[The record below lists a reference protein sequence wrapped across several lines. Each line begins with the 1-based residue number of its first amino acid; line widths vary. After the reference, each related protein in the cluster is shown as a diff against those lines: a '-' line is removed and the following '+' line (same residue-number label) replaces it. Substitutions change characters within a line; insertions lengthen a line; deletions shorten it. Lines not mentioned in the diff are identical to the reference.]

1 MKRKKIVVF
10 LCLFFLWQGLICSQF
25 EKFTVA
31 AVRTEIP
38 PVIDGILDDEVWKN
52 APSVSDFIQFEPDKG
67 KPASVRTVAK
77 ILYDNDY
84 IYVAFLCY
92 DPEPEKIELEARRDR
107 LMMGVDSVTVDL
119 DTFNDD
125 RTMYYFRT
133 NPLGVQHDGRVT
145 DNGLIADT
153 NWDGIW
159 KSAGA
164 RIEEGWS
171 AEMAISFT
179 AVKFQSGKNRTWGIQ
194 FSRYF
199 PRRFEKNFWTGP
211 FEEYKKVSVNGSL
224 TGLDLE
230 MTKKK
235 IEIIPHSISRIQES
249 EKTGFEAGLDAS
261 YAFSQSISGY
271 LTINPDFSTVEADRE
286 QVNLTRFELH
296 LPEKRN
302 FFLEGNDAYQQRIRL
317 FYSRKIA
324 DIYGGIKLYGKRGR
338 YEISA
343 LSAQIREG
351 DEEGASTNF
360 SVFRLKRDIWEFSSI
375 GFLAANKLTD
385 GRNQGT
391 VGLDVLHYFTDIFNF
406 TGQFAISYRDGSSS
420 DLAFF
425 LRPSYDSRTFHT
437 HLRYTYLGEYFGDN
451 ANAVGF
457 IRDDNRHEFDSAV
470 KKIFWLRKWGLD
482 RIEYNSNYNIYWGMD
497 KTLRSWDVWQ
507 SLTLDLQNKLRFKF
521 RHQQEYKL
529 YEKKFR
535 NYNSSV
541 DIGYNTREWQS
552 VSISYQNGRNFD
564 SDFTLIAGKLR
575 QYLSRNLSLEYTL
588 TNLSLSPDPENES
601 TWIHVIVA
609 NQYFTKDL
617 FLKLFYQINSVID
630 KRNIQ
635 VVFVYR
641 FQPPFGLFQ
650 LAYQKGTAKFG
661 EKGVQGHTLFLKLA
675 YVF

>member
-38 PVIDGILDDEVWKN
+38 PVIDGILDDEVWNN
-52 APSVSDFIQFEPDKG
+52 APSVSDFIQFEPDKD

-84 IYVAFLCY
+84 IYLAFLCY
-92 DPEPEKIELEARRDR
+92 DPEPEKIELETRRDR

-145 DNGLIADT
+145 DNGRVADT

-179 AVKFQSGKNRTWGIQ
+179 SVKFQSGKNRTWGIQ

-235 IEIIPHSISRIQES
+235 VEIIPHSISRIQES

-343 LSAQIREG
+343 LSVQMRER

-360 SVFRLKRDIWEFSSI
+360 SVLRLKRDIWEFSSI

>member
-1 MKRKKIVVF
+1 
-10 LCLFFLWQGLICSQF
+10 
-25 EKFTVA
+25 
-31 AVRTEIP
+31 
-38 PVIDGILDDEVWKN
+38 
-52 APSVSDFIQFEPDKG
+52 
-67 KPASVRTVAK
+67 
-77 ILYDNDY
+77 
-84 IYVAFLCY
+84 
-92 DPEPEKIELEARRDR
+92 
-107 LMMGVDSVTVDL
+107 
-119 DTFNDD
+119 
-125 RTMYYFRT
+125 
-133 NPLGVQHDGRVT
+133 
-145 DNGLIADT
+145 
-153 NWDGIW
+153 
-159 KSAGA
+159 
-164 RIEEGWS
+164 
-171 AEMAISFT
+171 
-179 AVKFQSGKNRTWGIQ
+179 
-194 FSRYF
+194 
-199 PRRFEKNFWTGP
+199 
-211 FEEYKKVSVNGSL
+211 VNGSL

-317 FYSRKIA
+317 FYSRKIT

-343 LSAQIREG
+343 LSAQTRGG

-360 SVFRLKRDIWEFSSI
+360 SVLRLKRDIWEFSSI

-391 VGLDVLHYFTDIFNF
+391 VGLDVLHYFTDTFNF

-437 HLRYTYLGEYFGDN
+437 HLRYTYLGKYFGDN

-457 IRDDNRHEFDSAV
+457 IRDDNRHEFDSAL

-535 NYNSSV
+535 NHNSSV

-661 EKGVQGHTLFLKLA
+661 ERGVQGHTLFLKLA

>member
-1 MKRKKIVVF
+1 MKMKKIVVF
-10 LCLFFLWQGLICSQF
+10 SCFFFLWQGLICSQF

-67 KPASVRTVAK
+67 IPASVRTVAK

-179 AVKFQSGKNRTWGIQ
+179 AVKFQSGKNQTWGIQ

-360 SVFRLKRDIWEFSSI
+360 SVLRLKRDIWEFSSI
-375 GFLAANKLTD
+375 GFLAANRLTD

-437 HLRYTYLGEYFGDN
+437 HLRYTYLGKYFGDN

-529 YEKKFR
+529 FEKKFR
-535 NYNSSV
+535 NHNSSV

-661 EKGVQGHTLFLKLA
+661 ERGVQGHTLFLKLA

>member
-38 PVIDGILDDEVWKN
+38 PVIDGILDDEVWNN
-52 APSVSDFIQFEPDKG
+52 APSVSDFIQFEPDKD

-84 IYVAFLCY
+84 IYLAFLCY
-92 DPEPEKIELEARRDR
+92 DPEPEKIELETRRDR

-145 DNGLIADT
+145 DNGRVADT

-179 AVKFQSGKNRTWGIQ
+179 SVKFQSGKNRTWGIQ

-235 IEIIPHSISRIQES
+235 VEIIPHSISRIQES

-360 SVFRLKRDIWEFSSI
+360 SVLRLKRDIWEFSSI

-588 TNLSLSPDPENES
+588 TNLSLSPDPGNES

>member
-1 MKRKKIVVF
+1 MKKIVVF
-10 LCLFFLWQGLICSQF
+10 LCFFFLWQGLICSQF

-249 EKTGFEAGLDAS
+249 ETTGFEAGLDAS

-317 FYSRKIA
+317 FYSRKIT

-343 LSAQIREG
+343 LSVQSREG

-360 SVFRLKRDIWEFSSI
+360 SVLRLKRDIWEFSSI

-609 NQYFTKDL
+609 NQYFTKDI
-617 FLKLFYQINSVID
+617 FLKLFYQINSVIN

>member
-1 MKRKKIVVF
+1 MKKIVVF
-10 LCLFFLWQGLICSQF
+10 LCFFFLWQGLICSQF

-249 EKTGFEAGLDAS
+249 ETTGFEAGLDAS

-317 FYSRKIA
+317 FYSRKIT

-343 LSAQIREG
+343 LSVQSREG

-360 SVFRLKRDIWEFSSI
+360 SVLRLKRDIWEFSSI

>member
-1 MKRKKIVVF
+1 MKTKKIVVF
-10 LCLFFLWQGLICSQF
+10 LCFFFLWQGLICSQF

-67 KPASVRTVAK
+67 IPASVRTVAK

-179 AVKFQSGKNRTWGIQ
+179 AVKFQSGKNQTWGIQ

-343 LSAQIREG
+343 LSVQTRGG
-351 DEEGASTNF
+351 DEEGASSNF
-360 SVFRLKRDIWEFSSI
+360 SVLRLKRDIWEFSSI
-375 GFLAANKLTD
+375 GFLAANRLTD

-391 VGLDVLHYFTDIFNF
+391 VGLDVLHYFTDTFNF

-437 HLRYTYLGEYFGDN
+437 HLRYTYLGKYFGDN

-529 YEKKFR
+529 FEKKFR
-535 NYNSSV
+535 NHNSSV

-661 EKGVQGHTLFLKLA
+661 ERGVQGHTLFLKLA

>member
-1 MKRKKIVVF
+1 MRKKIVVL
-10 LCLFFLWQGLICSQF
+10 LCFFFLWQGLICSQF

-52 APSVSDFIQFEPDKG
+52 APSVGDFIQFEPDKD

-84 IYVAFLCY
+84 IYIAFLCY
-92 DPEPEKIELEARRDR
+92 DPEPEKIELETRRDR

-179 AVKFQSGKNRTWGIQ
+179 AVKFQSGKNQTWGIQ

-343 LSAQIREG
+343 LSAQTRGG

-360 SVFRLKRDIWEFSSI
+360 SVLRLKRDIWEFSSI
-375 GFLAANKLTD
+375 GFLAANRLTN

-391 VGLDVLHYFTDIFNF
+391 VGLDVLHYFTDILNF

-437 HLRYTYLGEYFGDN
+437 HLRYTYLGKYFGDN

-535 NYNSSV
+535 NHNSSV

-609 NQYFTKDL
+609 NKYFTKDL

-650 LAYQKGTAKFG
+650 LAYQKGTARFG

>member
-52 APSVSDFIQFEPDKG
+52 APSVSDFIQFEPDKD

-92 DPEPEKIELEARRDR
+92 DPEPEKIELETRRDR

-145 DNGLIADT
+145 DNGRVADT

-179 AVKFQSGKNRTWGIQ
+179 SVKFQSGKNRTWGIQ

-235 IEIIPHSISRIQES
+235 VEIIPHSISRIQES

-317 FYSRKIA
+317 FYSRKIT

-360 SVFRLKRDIWEFSSI
+360 SVLRLKRDIWEFSSI

>member
-1 MKRKKIVVF
+1 MKRKKIVLF
-10 LCLFFLWQGLICSQF
+10 LCFFFLWQGLICSQF

-343 LSAQIREG
+343 LSVQMREG

-360 SVFRLKRDIWEFSSI
+360 SVLRLKRDIWEFSSI
-375 GFLAANKLTD
+375 GFLAANRLTD

-437 HLRYTYLGEYFGDN
+437 HLRYTHLGKYFGDN

-535 NYNSSV
+535 NHNSSV

>member
-1 MKRKKIVVF
+1 MTKKKIVLF
-10 LCLFFLWQGLICSQF
+10 LCFFFLWQGLICSQF

-67 KPASVRTVAK
+67 IPASVRTVAK

-235 IEIIPHSISRIQES
+235 IEIIPHIISRVQES

-343 LSAQIREG
+343 LSAQTREG
-351 DEEGASTNF
+351 DEEGASSNF
-360 SVFRLKRDIWEFSSI
+360 SVLRLKRDIWEFSSI
-375 GFLAANKLTD
+375 GFLAANRLTD

-391 VGLDVLHYFTDIFNF
+391 MGLDVLHYFTDIFNF

-437 HLRYTYLGEYFGDN
+437 HLRYTHLGKYFGDN

-529 YEKKFR
+529 FEKKFR
-535 NYNSSV
+535 NHNSSV

-661 EKGVQGHTLFLKLA
+661 ERGVQGHTLFLKLA

>member
-1 MKRKKIVVF
+1 MKKIVVF
-10 LCLFFLWQGLICSQF
+10 LCFFFLWQGLICSQF

-67 KPASVRTVAK
+67 IPASVRTVAK

-235 IEIIPHSISRIQES
+235 IEIIPHIISRVQES

-343 LSAQIREG
+343 LSAQTREG
-351 DEEGASTNF
+351 DEGGASTNF
-360 SVFRLKRDIWEFSSI
+360 SVLRLKRDIWEFSSI
-375 GFLAANKLTD
+375 GFLAANRLTD

-437 HLRYTYLGEYFGDN
+437 HLRYTHLGKYFGDN

-661 EKGVQGHTLFLKLA
+661 ERGVQGHTLFLKLA

>member
-1 MKRKKIVVF
+1 MKRKKIVLF
-10 LCLFFLWQGLICSQF
+10 LCFFFLWQGLICSQF

-92 DPEPEKIELEARRDR
+92 DPEPEKIELETRRDR

-133 NPLGVQHDGRVT
+133 NQLGVQHDGRVT

-343 LSAQIREG
+343 LSVQTRGG
-351 DEEGASTNF
+351 DEEGASSNF
-360 SVFRLKRDIWEFSSI
+360 SVLRLKRDIWEFSSI
-375 GFLAANKLTD
+375 GFLAANRLTD

-391 VGLDVLHYFTDIFNF
+391 VGLDVLHYFTDTFNF

-437 HLRYTYLGEYFGDN
+437 HLRYTYLGKYFGDN

-457 IRDDNRHEFDSAV
+457 IRDDNRHEFDSAL

-529 YEKKFR
+529 FEKEFR
-535 NYNSSV
+535 NHNSSV

-552 VSISYQNGRNFD
+552 VSISYQSGRNFD

-641 FQPPFGLFQ
+641 FQPPFGLLQ

-661 EKGVQGHTLFLKLA
+661 ERGVQGHTLFLKLA

>member
-317 FYSRKIA
+317 FYSRKIT

-343 LSAQIREG
+343 LSAQSREG

-360 SVFRLKRDIWEFSSI
+360 SVLRLKRDIWEFSSI

>member
-1 MKRKKIVVF
+1 MKKIVVF
-10 LCLFFLWQGLICSQF
+10 LCFFFLWQGLICSQF

-317 FYSRKIA
+317 FYSRKIT

-343 LSAQIREG
+343 LSAQSREG

-360 SVFRLKRDIWEFSSI
+360 SVLRLKRDIWEFSSI

-535 NYNSSV
+535 NHNSSV

>member
-1 MKRKKIVVF
+1 MKRKKIVLF
-10 LCLFFLWQGLICSQF
+10 LCCFFLWQGLICSQF

-92 DPEPEKIELEARRDR
+92 DPEPEKIELETRRDR

-235 IEIIPHSISRIQES
+235 VEIIPHSISRIQES

-343 LSAQIREG
+343 LSVQMREG

-360 SVFRLKRDIWEFSSI
+360 SVLRLKRDIWEFSSI
-375 GFLAANKLTD
+375 GFLAANRLTD

-437 HLRYTYLGEYFGDN
+437 HLRYTYLGKYFGDN

-529 YEKKFR
+529 FEKKFR
-535 NYNSSV
+535 NHNSSV

-661 EKGVQGHTLFLKLA
+661 ERGVQGHTLFLKLA

>member
-25 EKFTVA
+25 EKFKVA

-92 DPEPEKIELEARRDR
+92 DPEPEKIELETRRDR

-179 AVKFQSGKNRTWGIQ
+179 AVKFQSGKNQTWGIQ

-235 IEIIPHSISRIQES
+235 VEIIPHSISRIQES

-343 LSAQIREG
+343 LSAQMREG

-360 SVFRLKRDIWEFSSI
+360 SVLRLKRDIWEFSTI
-375 GFLAANKLTD
+375 GFLAANRLTD

-535 NYNSSV
+535 NHNSSV

>member
-1 MKRKKIVVF
+1 MKKIVVF
-10 LCLFFLWQGLICSQF
+10 LCFFFLWQGLICSQF

-92 DPEPEKIELEARRDR
+92 DPEPEKIELETRRDR

-145 DNGLIADT
+145 DNGRVADT

-317 FYSRKIA
+317 FYSRKIT

-343 LSAQIREG
+343 LSVQSREG

-360 SVFRLKRDIWEFSSI
+360 SVLRLKRDIWEFSSI

>member
-1 MKRKKIVVF
+1 MKKIVVF
-10 LCLFFLWQGLICSQF
+10 LCFFFLWQGLICSQF

-92 DPEPEKIELEARRDR
+92 DPEPEKIELETRRDR

-317 FYSRKIA
+317 FYSRKIT

-343 LSAQIREG
+343 LSVQSREG

-360 SVFRLKRDIWEFSSI
+360 SVLRLKRDIWEFSSI

>member
-38 PVIDGILDDEVWKN
+38 PVIDGILDDEVWNN
-52 APSVSDFIQFEPDKG
+52 APSVSDFIQFEPDKD

-92 DPEPEKIELEARRDR
+92 DPEPEKIELETRRDR

-145 DNGLIADT
+145 DNGRVADT

-235 IEIIPHSISRIQES
+235 VEIIPHSISRIQES

-317 FYSRKIA
+317 FYSRKIT

-360 SVFRLKRDIWEFSSI
+360 SVLRLKRDIWEFSSI

>member
-10 LCLFFLWQGLICSQF
+10 LCCFFLWQGLICSQF

-67 KPASVRTVAK
+67 IPASVRTVAK

-133 NPLGVQHDGRVT
+133 NQLGVQHDGRVT

-179 AVKFQSGKNRTWGIQ
+179 SVKFQSGKNQTWGIQ

-324 DIYGGIKLYGKRGR
+324 DIYGGIKLYGKKGR

-343 LSAQIREG
+343 LSAQTRAG
-351 DEEGASTNF
+351 DEEGASSNF
-360 SVFRLKRDIWEFSSI
+360 SVLRLKRDIWEFSSI

-391 VGLDVLHYFTDIFNF
+391 VGLDVLHYFTDILNF

-437 HLRYTYLGEYFGDN
+437 HLRYTYLGKYFGDN

-457 IRDDNRHEFDSAV
+457 IRDDNRHEFDSAL

-529 YEKKFR
+529 FEKKFR
-535 NYNSSV
+535 NHNSSV

-661 EKGVQGHTLFLKLA
+661 ERGVQGHTLFLKLA

>member
-1 MKRKKIVVF
+1 L
-10 LCLFFLWQGLICSQF
+10 LCFFFLWQGLICSQF

-249 EKTGFEAGLDAS
+249 EKTGFEAGLHAS

-351 DEEGASTNF
+351 DEEGVSTNF
-360 SVFRLKRDIWEFSSI
+360 SVLRLKRDIWEFSSI
-375 GFLAANKLTD
+375 GFLAANRLTD

-437 HLRYTYLGEYFGDN
+437 HLRYTYLGKYFGDN

-535 NYNSSV
+535 NHNSSV

>member
-52 APSVSDFIQFEPDKG
+52 APSVSDFIQFEPDKD

-92 DPEPEKIELEARRDR
+92 DPEPEKIELETRRDR

-145 DNGLIADT
+145 DNGRVADT

-235 IEIIPHSISRIQES
+235 VEIIPHSISRIQES

-317 FYSRKIA
+317 FYSRKIT

-343 LSAQIREG
+343 LSVQSREG

-360 SVFRLKRDIWEFSSI
+360 SVLRLKRDIWEFSSI

-609 NQYFTKDL
+609 NQYFTKDI
-617 FLKLFYQINSVID
+617 FLKLFYQINSVIN

>member
-1 MKRKKIVVF
+1 MF

-38 PVIDGILDDEVWKN
+38 PVIDGILDDEVWNN
-52 APSVSDFIQFEPDKG
+52 APSVSDFIQFEPDKD

-84 IYVAFLCY
+84 IYLAFLCY
-92 DPEPEKIELEARRDR
+92 DPEPEKIELETRRDR

-145 DNGLIADT
+145 DNGRVADT

-179 AVKFQSGKNRTWGIQ
+179 SVKFQSGKNRTWGIQ

-235 IEIIPHSISRIQES
+235 VEIIPHSISRIQES

-360 SVFRLKRDIWEFSSI
+360 SVLRLKRDIWEFSSI

-406 TGQFAISYRDGSSS
+406 TGQFAISYRGGSSS

-588 TNLSLSPDPENES
+588 TNLSLSPDPGNES

>member
-1 MKRKKIVVF
+1 MKKIVVF
-10 LCLFFLWQGLICSQF
+10 LCFFFLWQGLICSQF

-317 FYSRKIA
+317 FYSRKIT

-343 LSAQIREG
+343 LSVQSREG

-360 SVFRLKRDIWEFSSI
+360 SVLRLKRDIWEFSSI

>member
-1 MKRKKIVVF
+1 MLKKIVLF
-10 LCLFFLWQGLICSQF
+10 LCFFFFSQGLIYSQF

-31 AVRTEIP
+31 AIKTETP
-38 PVIDGILDDEVWKN
+38 PVIDGILDDEVWEN
-52 APSVSDFIQFEPDKG
+52 APIVSDFIQFEPDKA
-67 KPASVRTVAK
+67 KPASVKTVAK
-77 ILYDNDY
+77 ILYDNDF
-84 IYVAFLCY
+84 IYFAFLCY
-92 DPEPEKIELEARRDR
+92 DPEPEKIELGTRRDR
-107 LMMGVDSVTVDL
+107 LMMGVDSIMVDL

-125 RTMYYFRT
+125 RSIYYFRT

-145 DNGLIADT
+145 DNGRVADT

-171 AEMAISFT
+171 AEMAIPFT
-179 AVKFQSGKNRTWGIQ
+179 TVKFQSGKNQTWGIQ

-199 PRRFEKNFWTGP
+199 PRRFEKSFWTGP
-211 FEEYKKVSVNGSL
+211 FEDYRKVSVNGSL

-235 IEIIPHSISRIQES
+235 LEIIPHSISRVQEN
-249 EKTGFEAGLDAS
+249 EKVGFEAGLDAS

-271 LTINPDFSTVEADRE
+271 LTLNPDFSTVEADWE
-286 QVNLTRFELH
+286 EVNLTRFELQ

-317 FYSRKIA
+317 FYSRRIA
-324 DIYGGIKLYGKRGR
+324 DIYGGAKLYGKRGR

-343 LSAQIREG
+343 LSVQTREE
-351 DEEGASTNF
+351 DEEGASANF
-360 SVFRLKRDIWEFSSI
+360 SVFRLRKDIWESSTI
-375 GFLAANKLTD
+375 GFLAANRLKD

-391 VGLDVLHYFTDIFNF
+391 MGLDVLHYFTDVIKF
-406 TGQFAISYRDGSSS
+406 TGQFALSYGDGSRS

-425 LRPSYDSRTFHT
+425 ISPSYDSRTFHT

-457 IRDDNRHEFDSAV
+457 IQDDNRHELDSAV
-470 KKIFWLRKWGLD
+470 QKIFWLRKWGFD

-497 KTLRSWDVWQ
+497 KNLRSWDVWQ

-529 YEKKFR
+529 FEKKFR
-535 NYNSSV
+535 NHNSSV

-552 VSISYQNGRNFD
+552 VSISYQYGRNFD
-564 SDFTLIAGKLR
+564 SNFTLIGGQLR
-575 QYLSRNLSLEYTL
+575 QYLYRNLSLEYTL
-588 TNLSLSPDPENES
+588 NKLFLSPDPENEN

-635 VVFVYR
+635 LVFVYR

>member
-1 MKRKKIVVF
+1 MF
-10 LCLFFLWQGLICSQF
+10 LCFFFLWQGLICSQF

-67 KPASVRTVAK
+67 IPASVRTVAK

-133 NPLGVQHDGRVT
+133 NQLGVQHDGRVT

-179 AVKFQSGKNRTWGIQ
+179 SVKFQSGKNQTWGIQ

-324 DIYGGIKLYGKRGR
+324 DIYGGIKLYGKKGR

-343 LSAQIREG
+343 LSAQTRAG
-351 DEEGASTNF
+351 DEEGASSNF
-360 SVFRLKRDIWEFSSI
+360 SVLRLKRDIWEFSSI

-391 VGLDVLHYFTDIFNF
+391 VGLDVLHYFTDILNF

-437 HLRYTYLGEYFGDN
+437 HLRYTYLGKYFGDN

-457 IRDDNRHEFDSAV
+457 IRDDNRHEFDSAL

-529 YEKKFR
+529 FEKKFR
-535 NYNSSV
+535 NHNSSV

-661 EKGVQGHTLFLKLA
+661 ERGVQGHTLFLKLA